1 MAGARRQRGTTLIE
15 AMVAMLLL
23 MVGLLGVLGMKVV
36 GLKYA
41 GQANGRAAAA
51 LSAAEIIDRLRAN
64 PVLAAAGS
72 YNIALTAAN
81 PVAVGI
87 ATTDIT
93 QWRQNIVAN
102 LPSGK
107 GSVTVATVGT
117 VVTATIVL
125 QWTERSAENGADRTL
140 SFTSTARL

>member
-72 YNIALTAAN
+72 YNIALTAT

-93 QWRQNIVAN
+93 QWRQNIAAN

-117 VVTATIVL
+117 VVTATVVL